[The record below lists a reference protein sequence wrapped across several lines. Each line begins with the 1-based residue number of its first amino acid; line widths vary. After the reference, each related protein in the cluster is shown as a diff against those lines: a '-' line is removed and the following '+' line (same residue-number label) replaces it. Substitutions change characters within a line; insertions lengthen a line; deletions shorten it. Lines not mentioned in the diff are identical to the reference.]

1 MAQFL
6 LYGSLRNMIDIATMI
21 FRDIKLIKEYVS
33 ILNVQFFVLLK
44 WKSNVYYKRVEY
56 ILKGVIKWKQ

>member
-1 MAQFL
+1 
-6 LYGSLRNMIDIATMI
+6 MIDIATMI
-21 FRDIKLIKEYVS
+21 FMDIKLIKECVS

>member
-6 LYGSLRNMIDIATMI
+6 LYRSLRNMIDIAIMI

-33 ILNVQFFVLLK
+33 ILNVQFFMLLK
-44 WKSNVYYKRVEY
+44 
-56 ILKGVIKWKQ
+56 

>member
-1 MAQFL
+1 M
-6 LYGSLRNMIDIATMI
+6 LYRSLGNMIDIATMI

-44 WKSNVYYKRVEY
+44 
-56 ILKGVIKWKQ
+56 

>member
-44 WKSNVYYKRVEY
+44 
-56 ILKGVIKWKQ
+56 

>member
-6 LYGSLRNMIDIATMI
+6 LYRSLGNMIDIATMI

-44 WKSNVYYKRVEY
+44 WKSDVYYKRVEY
-56 ILKGVIKWKQ
+56 ILKGVIKLKQ